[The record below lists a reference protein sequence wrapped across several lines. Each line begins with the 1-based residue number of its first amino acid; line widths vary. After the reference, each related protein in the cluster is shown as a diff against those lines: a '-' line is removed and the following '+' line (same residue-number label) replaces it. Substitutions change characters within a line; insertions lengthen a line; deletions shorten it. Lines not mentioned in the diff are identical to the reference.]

1 MSEDLEWRKAVRDM
15 LLNRARKKQVDVV
28 IRDLFLDYPSP
39 EALADARED
48 DLRDLL
54 YPLGMSRT
62 RARRLIELSS
72 KWANEG

>member
-39 EALADARED
+39 EALANARED

-72 KWANEG
+72 EWANEG

>member
-72 KWANEG
+72 EWANEG